1 MFLLQFLD
9 KDKIMKR
16 IIYKNTA
23 NTVSIVIPT
32 DEALQ
37 SMTIEQIANK
47 DVPTG
52 YKYKIVDVSEIP
64 SDREFR
70 NAWTIDDAELTDG
83 VGE

>member
-1 MFLLQFLD
+1 
-9 KDKIMKR
+9 MKR
-16 IIYKNTA
+16 IIYKNTD

-37 SMTIEQIANK
+37 YMTIEQIANK

-52 YKYKIVDVSEIP
+52 LKYKIVDVSEIP

-70 NAWTIDDAELTDG
+70 NAWTINESELNDG

>member
-16 IIYKNTA
+16 IIYKNTD

-37 SMTIEQIANK
+37 YMTIEQIANK

-70 NAWTIDDAELTDG
+70 NAWTIDEC
-83 VGE
+83 

>member
-1 MFLLQFLD
+1 MD
-9 KDKIMKR
+9 KR
-16 IIYKNTA
+16 IIYKNTNGTIAIIIPA
-23 NTVSIVIPT
+23 NCGLTV
-32 DEALQ
+32 
-37 SMTIEQIANK
+37 EQIAKK

-52 YKYKIVDVSEIP
+52 LKYKIVDVSEVP